1 MKASRTTI
9 AEAGALPVYMQI
21 AELLSRQ
28 IDAGI
33 LVEGQRLPPEREM
46 AKQHGVAV
54 GTLRKSLAR
63 LTAMGG

>member
-1 MKASRTTI
+1 
-9 AEAGALPVYMQI
+9 MQI

-54 GTLRKSLAR
+54 GT
-63 LTAMGG
+63 